1 MENLARMAATVKT
14 PADYFSGIGREP
26 WCWPLNLIA
35 FSRLNRRD
43 LQRRTFESRLHTRY
57 VLIVNLGTAGTLNLD
72 STPYRLRPGH
82 AHLVFPHQLHTYHDV
97 AGEDI
102 LWLFITFELPSDTPL
117 RALRQAT
124 VPINGEMQRL
134 LEQFVSAYRAKKTS
148 PHVLQTLLSGVLL
161 QMVQSADTAGARRKP
176 LPDRDNK
183 LLETIHRHHADTL
196 PGALTVQ
203 KLAEHVRLSESRLRT
218 KFRTTFGLSL
228 GEYLQNLRLQEAIAM
243 MRHSQ
248 ATITEVAL
256 SCGFGSSSAFSR
268 AFKNWAGR
276 TPRDF
281 RRSVTA
287 KDPHTGPVQRRGANI
302 REHGHLG
309 H

>member
-1 MENLARMAATVKT
+1 MAAAVKA
-14 PADYFSGIGREP
+14 PADYFSGIGSEP

-35 FSRLNRRD
+35 FSRLTRRD

-57 VLIVNLGTAGTLNLD
+57 VLIVNLGTSGTLNLD
-72 STPYRLRPGH
+72 STPYRLHPGH

-102 LWLFITFELPSDTPL
+102 VWLFITFELPGDTPL
-117 RALRQAT
+117 HALRQAT
-124 VPINGEMQRL
+124 VPINGETQQL
-134 LEQFVSAYRAKKTS
+134 LEAFVSAYRAKKTS
-148 PHVLQTLLSGVLL
+148 PHILQTLLSGILL
-161 QMVQSADTAGARRKP
+161 NMVQATNVAGARKKP

-196 PGALTVQ
+196 PEALTIQ
-203 KLAEHVRLSESRLRT
+203 KLAARVRLSESRLRA
-218 KFRTTFGLSL
+218 KFRATFGLSL

-243 MRHSQ
+243 MQHSQ

-276 TPRDF
+276 TPRAF
-281 RRSVTA
+281 RRSVAA
-287 KDPHTGPVQRRGANI
+287 KNPRTKPMKRGGAKT
-302 REHGHLG
+302 RKKR
-309 H
+309 